1 MSDNKVKLG
10 DGLADGVK
18 SQVNQETLS
27 ICNLLLERFF
37 EFISKRHPSPHIAR
51 YLHPW

>member
-1 MSDNKVKLG
+1 MRKIEKMSDNKVKLG

-27 ICNLLLERFF
+27 ICNLLFERFF
-37 EFISKRHPSPHIAR
+37 EFIKKKCKTKRAD
-51 YLHPW
+51 

>member
-1 MSDNKVKLG
+1 MLDNKVKLG

-27 ICNLLLERFF
+27 ICNLLFERFF
-37 EFISKRHPSPHIAR
+37 EFIKEKVQNKKS
-51 YLHPW
+51 

>member
-18 SQVNQETLS
+18 SQVNQVH
-27 ICNLLLERFF
+27 I
-37 EFISKRHPSPHIAR
+37 PPHQPR
-51 YLHPW
+51 LHG